1 MHPSPSSSLIVLQ
14 GHTGEVYSVA
24 FSPDGKSLVSGS
36 NDNTVKVWNLSDGTC
51 TSTLKVRELMHA
63 SPHVMM
69 MMMMSWGSRGRKGGG
84 GGMRGGDEMMCYDV
98 T

>member
-14 GHTGEVYSVA
+14 GHTEAVMSVA

-36 NDNTVKVWNLSDGTC
+36 NDKTVKVWKLSDGTC
-51 TSTLKVRELMHA
+51 TSTLMVSELMHA

-69 MMMMSWGSRGRKGGG
+69 MMMSWGLRGREGGG
-84 GGMRGGDEMMCYDV
+84 GGAMK
-98 T
+98 